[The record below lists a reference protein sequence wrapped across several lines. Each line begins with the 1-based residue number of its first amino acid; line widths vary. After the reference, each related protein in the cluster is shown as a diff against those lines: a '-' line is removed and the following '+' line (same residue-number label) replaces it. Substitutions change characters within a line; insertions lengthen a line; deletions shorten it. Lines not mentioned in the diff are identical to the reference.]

1 MKPPTAST
9 LLTLEQRAEEISR
22 IIQTLDQH
30 KVHKHDAIFVTIMMW
45 MGISGLSMIRFFQML
60 FNNCLKQGVF
70 PNIWK
75 TAKVIT
81 VNKENRKQLVDN
93 YRPISL
99 LPICSKIIEKLLFNS
114 IYEFLDENCLGNS
127 YT

>member
-1 MKPPTAST
+1 
-9 LLTLEQRAEEISR
+9 
-22 IIQTLDQH
+22 
-30 KVHKHDAIFVTIMMW
+30 
-45 MGISGLSMIRFFQML
+45 ML

-75 TAKVIT
+75 TANVIP

-99 LPICSKIIEKLLFNS
+99 LPICSKIFEKLLFNN

>member
-1 MKPPTAST
+1 
-9 LLTLEQRAEEISR
+9 
-22 IIQTLDQH
+22 
-30 KVHKHDAIFVTIMMW
+30 
-45 MGISGLSMIRFFQML
+45 ML

-114 IYEFLDENCLGNS
+114 IYEFFR
-127 YT
+127 